1 MKPAMIDTDIFSLFL
16 RHHCQVEEQFQAY
29 SQEYQQI
36 TFSIINYYEVLA
48 GLRHKDARRQLES
61 FQQIAKANII
71 LPLTENSCK
80 LASEIYAKLRQQGQ
94 PIDNMDILIAA
105 IAIENGLVLVT
116 HNLKHFARIE
126 GLEISDWS
134 L

>member
-1 MKPAMIDTDIFSLFL
+1 MKLSLIDTDIFSLFL
-16 RHHCQVEEQFQAY
+16 RHHRQVEENFQAY
-29 SQEYQQI
+29 SQEYQKI
-36 TFSIINYYEVLA
+36 TLSIINYYEVLA
-48 GLRHKDARRQLES
+48 GLRHKDARRQLEY
-61 FQQIAKANII
+61 FQQIARDNII
-71 LPLTENSCK
+71 LPLTANSCK